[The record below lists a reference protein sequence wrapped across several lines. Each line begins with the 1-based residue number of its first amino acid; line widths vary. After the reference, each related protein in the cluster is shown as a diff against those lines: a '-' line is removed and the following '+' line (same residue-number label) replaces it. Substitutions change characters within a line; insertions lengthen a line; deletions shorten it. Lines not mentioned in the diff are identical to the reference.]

1 MHKKI
6 KQKVSESLL
15 AIKGRL
21 QQEFPL
27 ESGEKFKLVI
37 REIAKIKHDESD
49 PKGYQYSLD
58 AYENAYKASGI
69 AKSDMEFRVN
79 ISSIGLILNEKHPIF
94 GEILDEDDTIKDDDF
109 IEHQS
114 EELYVYLTGVAELG
128 YGVNE

>member
-6 KQKVSESLL
+6 KQAVLESL
-15 AIKGRL
+15 
-21 QQEFPL
+21 
-27 ESGEKFKLVI
+27 SGIRAKLSVRFVVGSEEKFKLVI
-37 REIAKIKHDESD
+37 GELAKIKHDESD
-49 PKGYQYSLD
+49 SKGYQYSLD
-58 AYENAYKASGI
+58 AYDSVRKI
-69 AKSDMEFRVN
+69 AEIPKSDMTFGEML
-79 ISSIGLILNEKHPIF
+79 SSIGSILNEKHPIF